1 MTLEAI
7 LGVQIGTLDLQVE
20 VTADPGSVLAVLG
33 PNGAGK
39 TTILRT
45 LAGLQP
51 LDQGHIDLGGGRV
64 DDPVA
69 QVFLPPERRRVGFVH
84 QDLLLFPH
92 LSVVDNVAFGPRS
105 SGVGRTESRAAAHV
119 WLERM
124 DLGRY
129 ATHKPQV
136 LSGGQAQR
144 VALARALAAEPDL
157 LLLDEPLAALD
168 AGTRGMVRR
177 DLRGH
182 LDGYDGVTVV
192 VTHDPLDALTLADQ
206 VIVLEHGRAT
216 QSGRL
221 AEVTARPR
229 TRYVA
234 DLMGTNLLR
243 GVAAG
248 HTIDLE
254 RSSVGGT
261 VPAGDDGAEGART
274 AARAADVDAGGA
286 GGAAGADEAGM
297 ADDPVT
303 VTVADVVDGPVFA
316 TVAPSAVTVH
326 RDRPEGSARNS
337 WPGTVTVVEMFG
349 ERIRLH
355 LDGPVPLVAE
365 ITPAA
370 LADLGI
376 LVGSQVWASVKATEV
391 AVYPR

>member
-1 MTLEAI
+1 MTLAAI

-20 VTADPGSVLAVLG
+20 VAADRGSVLAVLG

-39 TTILRT
+39 STILRT

-51 LDQGHIDLGGGRV
+51 LDQGHIDLGGRSV
-64 DDPVA
+64 DDPAA
-69 QVFLPPERRRVGFVH
+69 QVFVPPERRRVGFVH

-105 SGVGRTESRAAAHV
+105 AGVGRAESRAAALG

-129 ATHKPQV
+129 ATDKPRV

-168 AGTRGMVRR
+168 AGTRGVVRR

-221 AEVTARPR
+221 DEVTARPR

-243 GVAAG
+243 GVAAC

-254 RSSVGGT
+254 PSSAGQ
-261 VPAGDDGAEGART
+261 PAAGDDGADGAGRDT
-274 AARAADVDAGGA
+274 CSAEVDGA
-286 GGAAGADEAGM
+286 GG
-297 ADDPVT
+297 DPVT
-303 VTVADVVDGPVFA
+303 VTVADAVDGPVFA

-337 WPGTVTVVEMFG
+337 WPGTVTVVEMLG

-376 LVGSQVWASVKATEV
+376 LVGSQVWASVKATDV

>member
-1 MTLEAI
+1 MTLSASI
-7 LGVQIGTLDLQVE
+7 GVQIGTLDLQVE
-20 VTADPGSVLAVLG
+20 VQADPGSVVAVLG

-39 TTILRT
+39 TTILRA

-51 LDQGHIDLGGGRV
+51 LDQGHLDLDGRRV
-64 DDPVA
+64 DDPTA
-69 QVFLPPERRRVGFVH
+69 RVFVPPERRRVGFVH

-92 LSVVDNVAFGPRS
+92 LSVLDNVAFGPRS
-105 SGVGRTESRAAAHV
+105 VGLGRAASRAEALA

-124 DLGRY
+124 GLDRY
-129 ATHKPQV
+129 ADDKPRA

-144 VALARALAAEPDL
+144 VALARALAASPAL

-182 LDGYDGVTVV
+182 LDGYEGVTVV

-216 QSGRL
+216 QSGWL

-243 GVAAG
+243 GTATG
-248 HTIDLE
+248 HTITLDH
-254 RSSVGGT
+254 
-261 VPAGDDGAEGART
+261 GDDPRGVLDSVAHSGVVGSDGSHAT
-274 AARAADVDAGGA
+274 GT
-286 GGAAGADEAGM
+286 
-297 ADDPVT
+297 T
-303 VTVADVVDGPVFA
+303 VTVAEAVDGPVFA
-316 TVAPSAVTVH
+316 TVSPSAVTVH
-326 RDRPEGSARNS
+326 LDRPEGSARNC
-337 WPGTVTVVEMFG
+337 WPGTVTVVELLG
-349 ERIRLH
+349 ERARVH
-355 LDGPVPLVAE
+355 LDGPLPLVAE
-365 ITPAA
+365 ITPASV
-370 LADLGI
+370 ADLGI
-376 LVGSQVWASVKATEV
+376 LVGDRLWATVKATEV